1 MRDTWDFGWGSSFEH
16 SDGGARRCASMSVS
30 VGRYLLRTGLEKC
43 LAYTVVM
50 DKSGRLLIPQQARF
64 GASRW
69 VSEVCSVMY
78 HSFFEWYNTI
88 DLLYSQHHVISAGQV
103 PRQSN
108 PLKQEMVKL
117 SSKAACRACI
127 SADLHS
133 PRRAWPIPEHDSIKY
148 GTTKV

>member
-30 VGRYLLRTGLEKC
+30 V
-43 LAYTVVM
+43 VVM

-69 VSEVCSVMY
+69 VSE
-78 HSFFEWYNTI
+78 
-88 DLLYSQHHVISAGQV
+88 HHVISAGQV